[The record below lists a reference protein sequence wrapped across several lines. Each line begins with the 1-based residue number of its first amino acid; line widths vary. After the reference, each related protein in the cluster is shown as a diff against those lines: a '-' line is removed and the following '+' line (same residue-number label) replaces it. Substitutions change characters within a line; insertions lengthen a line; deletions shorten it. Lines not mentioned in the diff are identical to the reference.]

1 MGPWRSCPS
10 SAELNPA
17 KLTFKKIFDEFK
29 FQTTT
34 ETFLYPNEVFLSLY
48 VVDQSEVIHD

>member
-17 KLTFKKIFDEFK
+17 KLTFKKIFDEVKVSNNNKHFYIQMK
-29 FQTTT
+29 YF
-34 ETFLYPNEVFLSLY
+34 
-48 VVDQSEVIHD
+48 